1 MIGQKLEQ
9 PQHHSLKLNCTKLVF
24 LRDQEY
30 LIIIR
35 KFMVLNIIGF

>member
-24 LRDQEY
+24 LRDQEF

-35 KFMVLNIIGF
+35 KFHGP